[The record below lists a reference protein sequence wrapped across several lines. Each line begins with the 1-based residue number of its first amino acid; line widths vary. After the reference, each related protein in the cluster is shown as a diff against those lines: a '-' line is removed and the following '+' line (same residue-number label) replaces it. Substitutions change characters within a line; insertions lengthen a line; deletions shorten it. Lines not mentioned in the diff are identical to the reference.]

1 MSPTAEGEK
10 APSEVPSSSPSV
22 SPSSSPSST
31 PGRPIDLGAACNY
44 AILAESGIDT
54 VPTSAVTGDIGVSP
68 IAATAIT
75 GFSLV
80 MDEAS
85 GQFSTSSQVTGR
97 CFAASYGGATAA
109 DLTTSIN
116 NMHAAYTSAAGQAS
130 TDTTKDNMDDGAI
143 GGKTLTPGVYTFT
156 VGVNIMSDLTFEGGA
171 NDFFL
176 IKTTGV
182 LTQAANTKVLLS
194 GGAQA
199 KNVFWQ
205 VAGNAAIGADAA
217 MKGILLVKTDVVF
230 VTGSSLVGSVLAQT
244 AVNLQKATITQ
255 AAGTCTA

>member
-1 MSPTAEGEK
+1 
-10 APSEVPSSSPSV
+10 
-22 SPSSSPSST
+22 
-31 PGRPIDLGAACNY
+31 
-44 AILAESGIDT
+44 

-80 MDEAS
+80 MDGAS
-85 GQFSTSSQVTGR
+85 GQFSTSSQVTGK
-97 CFAASYGGATAA
+97 CFAADYGGATAS
-109 DLTTSIN
+109 DLTTAVN
-116 NMHAAYTSAAGQAS
+116 NMHAAYTSAAGCAS
-130 TDTTKDNMDDGAI
+130 TDSTRDNMDNGAI
-143 GGKTLTPGVYTFT
+143 GGKSLTPGVYTFT

-171 NDFFL
+171 NDVFI

-199 KNVFWQ
+199 KNIFWQ
-205 VAGNAAIGADAA
+205 VAGNAAIGADSV
-217 MKGILLVKTDVVF
+217 MKGVFLVKTDVLF
-230 VTGSSLVGSVLAQT
+230 ETGSSMEGSILAQT

-255 AAGTCTA
+255 AAGTCTPTA